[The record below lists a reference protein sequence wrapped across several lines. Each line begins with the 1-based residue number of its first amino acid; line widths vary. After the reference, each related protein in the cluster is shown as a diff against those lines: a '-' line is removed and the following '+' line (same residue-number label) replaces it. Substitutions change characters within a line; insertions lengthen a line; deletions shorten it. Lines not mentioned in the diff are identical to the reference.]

1 MKSQDKSTV
10 SILEAQLHNANE
22 KLKSKDHEEKLLG
35 ASETLDSLAS
45 FLKANYPTVPT
56 TPIVKMLKE
65 ISDIKNGV
73 NPKIFRIDKKT
84 SGGRPA
90 PISDH
95 YIKAVIVAAIE
106 ILMEGAKLKKSDALE
121 KVSKSLKGY
130 MTAAQLDTLRKK
142 VKSRKINKDGID
154 SFFKYKMEGN
164 ASEKPVE
171 FALSALE
178 TAGKYLE

>member
-73 NPKIFRIDKKT
+73 NPKIFRTDKKT

-95 YIKAVIVAAIE
+95 YIKAVIAAAIE

-130 MTAAQLDTLRKK
+130 MTTTQLDTLRRK
-142 VKSRKINKDGID
+142 VNKDGID
-154 SFFKYKMEGN
+154 SFFQYKKEGL
-164 ASEKPVE
+164 ASDNPVA

-178 TAGKYLE
+178 TASKYLE